1 MITAMKKVL
10 LLTLS
15 SDRDL
20 SLEKL
25 RELGVMEVV
34 SENIADSSDRA
45 ALLLRLTALDR
56 ALGTL
61 SARKVKGS
69 CDNTALPE
77 DNAELA
83 DFTLKCFAESE
94 ALARELDLLRKERAE
109 LEPWGEYDPR
119 QIAELKSKNIFVYL
133 CESNAEQFAAIKE
146 ALPEAALTVLSEI
159 QGIIRFIV
167 VADSAVTGVTL
178 PEVTPG
184 DRRLS
189 AVDKDINANLERQ
202 AALEKQF
209 DLLTT
214 RLSDLKIY
222 RNTIASDAE
231 LLSVRDGAE
240 DCGELT
246 ALQGFVPVT
255 CVEKLQAAA
264 QDNAWA
270 LSLTDPE
277 PGETVPVLLEPPK
290 WVKPILPLFQFLG
303 IAPGY
308 EEFDMSPGMLIFFSI
323 FFSMI
328 INDAGYAAVMLLGS
342 IIAAVALRKNPKA
355 AMPCR
360 LALVLSF
367 CATAWGVC
375 NGAYFG
381 TETSCLQMKFFA
393 SGANQTAHLQ
403 LVCFVLALVHL
414 SLGHCWRLVNASSAL
429 EVIGQLGWIP
439 ILLLDFMVVLGLLVF
454 PGMALPNWAL
464 IAGGVGLAMVLI
476 GGVDWRDVGAI
487 CNFPF
492 DLIGSFTDTLSYVRL
507 FAVGMSGTYMAQ
519 SFNGMG
525 MQLWE
530 ASPWLIP
537 VAILVIVFG
546 HLLNV
551 ALAFMSV
558 LVHGVRL
565 NTLEFSNH
573 AGIRWGGQAFK
584 PLKKFEQ

>member
-1 MITAMKKVL
+1 MIVPMKKVL
-10 LLTLS
+10 LVTLTA
-15 SDRDL
+15 DRDD
-20 SLEKL
+20 SLQKL
-25 RELGVMEVV
+25 RELGVVEIV
-34 SENIADSSDRA
+34 SENIAESSDRSSMLSHLA
-45 ALLLRLTALDR
+45 AVDRVLGVLGSLKASQTQLAVSLPGAPDALAQY
-56 ALGTL
+56 ALE
-61 SARKVKGS
+61 V
-69 CDNTALPE
+69 
-77 DNAELA
+77 
-83 DFTLKCFAESE
+83 FAESE
-94 ALARELDLLRKERAE
+94 ALERELDILRKEAAA
-109 LEPWGEYDPR
+109 LEPWGEYDPAM
-119 QIAELKSKNIFVYL
+119 IARLKAQGIYVYL
-133 CESNAEQFAAIKE
+133 CESNAEQFAALQEILQN
-146 ALPEAALTVLSEI
+146 ASLTVLSEM
-159 QGIIRFIV
+159 QGMIRF
-167 VADSAVTGVTL
+167 AVTAPQAVTDVIL
-178 PEVTPG
+178 PEAVPG
-184 DRRLS
+184 SRALS
-189 AVDKDINANLERQ
+189 AVNSDIAAKTAEQTRLNEKLAALAARLPDLKKYRQ
-202 AALEKQF
+202 AA
-209 DLLTT
+209 
-214 RLSDLKIY
+214 
-222 RNTIASDAE
+222 ASDAE
-231 LLSVRDGAE
+231 LLSVRDGAC

-246 ALQGFVPVT
+246 ALRGFVPVT

-264 QDNAWA
+264 NTNAWA
-270 LSLTDPE
+270 LSLSDPE
-277 PGETVPVLLEPPK
+277 VGETVPVLLEPPK

-328 INDAGYAAVMLLGS
+328 INDAGYAAILLAGA
-342 IIAAVALRKNPKA
+342 IVAAIVLRKNPKA

-360 LALVLSF
+360 LALVLSG

-381 TETSCLQMKFFA
+381 TETSIMQIGFFA

-414 SLGHCWRLVNASSAL
+414 SLWHCWRLVNASSTL

-454 PGMALPNWAL
+454 PGMALPAWAL

-530 ASPWLIP
+530 TSPWLIP
-537 VAILVIVFG
+537 VALLVIVFG
-546 HLLNV
+546 HTLNV

-573 AGIRWGGQAFK
+573 AGIRWGGQAYK
-584 PLKKFEQ
+584 PLKKIEQ

>member
-10 LLTLS
+10 LITLS
-15 SDRDL
+15 SDRDA

-25 RELGVMEVV
+25 RELGVVEVV
-34 SENIADSSDRA
+34 SGNLADSADRA
-45 ALLLRLTALDR
+45 GMVNRLAALDR
-56 ALGTL
+56 ALGAL
-61 SARKVKGS
+61 SSLKNKNVSAEI
-69 CDNTALPE
+69 ALPE
-77 DNAELA
+77 DAAGLA
-83 DFTLKCFAESE
+83 DVTLKLFSE
-94 ALARELDLLRKERAE
+94 NEVLDRELDVLRKEYAA
-109 LEPWGEYDPR
+109 LEPWGEYDPAM
-119 QIAELKSKNIFVYL
+119 IAKLKSKNIYVYL
-133 CESNAEQFAAIKE
+133 CESNLEQFSALQE
-146 ALPEAALTVLSEI
+146 NLPEASFTKLSEM
-159 QGIIRFIV
+159 QGMIRFAIV
-167 VADSAVTGVTL
+167 SDGAVSDVIL
-178 PEVTPG
+178 PEVVPG
-184 DRRLS
+184 ERSLS
-189 AVDKDINANLERQ
+189 AVDGDIKQVLANK
-202 AALEKQF
+202 AAIADKMN
-209 DLLTT
+209 LLAA
-214 RLSDLKIY
+214 RLDELKLY
-222 RNTIASDAE
+222 RNNLASDAE
-231 LLSVRDGAE
+231 LLSVRDGVT
-240 DCGELT
+240 DCGELV
-246 ALQGFVPVT
+246 ALTGFVPVT
-255 CVEKLQAAA
+255 CVETLQNAA
-264 QDNAWA
+264 QANAWA
-270 LSLTDPE
+270 LSLSDPE
-277 PGETVPVLLEPPK
+277 PGEAVPVLLEPPK

-308 EEFDMSPGMLIFFSI
+308 DEFDMSPGMLIFFSI

-328 INDAGYAAVMLLGS
+328 INDAGYAAVMLVGS
-342 IIAAVALRKNPKA
+342 IIAAIALRNNPKA
-355 AMPCR
+355 ALPCR

-381 TETSCLQMKFFA
+381 TEHAPLAFFA

-454 PGMALPNWAL
+454 PGMALPAWAL

-525 MQLWE
+525 MQLWD

-573 AGIRWGGQAFK
+573 AGIRWGGQAYK

>member
-1 MITAMKKVL
+1 M
-10 LLTLS
+10 
-15 SDRDL
+15 
-20 SLEKL
+20 
-25 RELGVMEVV
+25 
-34 SENIADSSDRA
+34 
-45 ALLLRLTALDR
+45 
-56 ALGTL
+56 
-61 SARKVKGS
+61 
-69 CDNTALPE
+69 
-77 DNAELA
+77 
-83 DFTLKCFAESE
+83 
-94 ALARELDLLRKERAE
+94 
-109 LEPWGEYDPR
+109 
-119 QIAELKSKNIFVYL
+119 
-133 CESNAEQFAAIKE
+133 
-146 ALPEAALTVLSEI
+146 
-159 QGIIRFIV
+159 
-167 VADSAVTGVTL
+167 
-178 PEVTPG
+178 
-184 DRRLS
+184 
-189 AVDKDINANLERQ
+189 DKDINANLERQ